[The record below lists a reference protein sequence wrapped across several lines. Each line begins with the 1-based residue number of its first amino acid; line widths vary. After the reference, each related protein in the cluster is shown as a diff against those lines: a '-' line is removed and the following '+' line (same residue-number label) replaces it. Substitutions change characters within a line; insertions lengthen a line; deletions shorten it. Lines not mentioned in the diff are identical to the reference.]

1 MIAYPEGLPYPLRDG
16 NYGFNQVSPSI
27 STELQSGQSIDR
39 VRFKNTPDIVTLSWE
54 FDDGEAQLFMA
65 WFEYTLNSGTLPFDC
80 PLKTPLGF
88 DTYQAKFKGMYQGP
102 LLVGISRW
110 RVQAVASL
118 FRRPLIDKDW
128 LIYAPEYVLH
138 SNIFDI
144 AMNREWPEA

>member
-1 MIAYPEGLPYPLRDG
+1 MIDYPEGLPYPLRDG
-16 NYGFNQVSPSI
+16 NYGFDQVSPSI
-27 STELQSGQSIDR
+27 STELQSGRTIDR
-39 VRFKNTPDIVTLSWE
+39 VRFKNTPDIVAVSWE

-65 WFEYTLNSGTLPFDC
+65 WHEYTLNSGTLPFNC

-88 DTYQAKFKGMYQGP
+88 DTYEGKFKGMYQGP
-102 LLVGISRW
+102 KLVGISRW
-110 RVQAVASL
+110 RFQATLSI
-118 FRRPLIDKDW
+118 FKRPLIGKDW